1 MSSPFPQSHVSLP
14 EPPRGSDPEFGGG
27 AAEQELRTS
36 LRSALIG
43 GRWAILLAEFAAIL
57 LRLPW
62 LKENADLQGELSVA
76 AVLLYNALVLAI
88 LLRRPSREIPA
99 GVFLAVDVLAI
110 GLLVYSTEGIRS
122 PFTGL
127 YYFVILMGAIHYNLL
142 GGLAVAGGA
151 ALMILLASVTNEAVW
166 PLIVT
171 GEARTQ
177 TVSYLLMTGAFA
189 GYMVRQLKRLHERRI
204 EVEERLR
211 QAQYRAEERGKQA
224 ALARE
229 IQRTTLADPP
239 HHPVFHLA
247 VRYEPL
253 QEVGGDFYAF
263 MPAGTRLG
271 VILGDVSGKGL
282 PAALTSTSICHLSYL
297 MRPMDDPRTFL
308 AELNRAL
315 AERLPEDAF
324 ASLVFASADPETRCL
339 EVYSAGHLPALVV
352 RDHRVE
358 RVHLPGLP
366 LGVFPESTF
375 EAAVTSFAP
384 GDLLVLY
391 SDALVETRNEAGR
404 EFGLE
409 GLEKLVHDHAGQ
421 PPEALAAILAEEVRR
436 FGKVQDD
443 LTLLVVHYPSA

>member
-1 MSSPFPQSHVSLP
+1 MPL
-14 EPPRGSDPEFGGG
+14 SDPLKNAEAGSEGGP
-27 AAEQELRTS
+27 AEQELQSS

-43 GRWAILLAEFAAIL
+43 GRWAILLAELAAIL

-76 AVLLYNALVLAI
+76 AVLLYNVLVLVV
-88 LLRRPSREIPA
+88 LLRRPAREIPV
-99 GVFLAVDVLAI
+99 GVFLAVDVMAI
-110 GLLVYSTEGIRS
+110 GLLVSGTEGIRS

-127 YYFVILMGAIHYNLL
+127 YYLVILMGAIHYNLL

-151 ALMILLASVTNEAVW
+151 VLIILLASVTNESVW

-171 GEARTQ
+171 GETRTQ
-177 TVSYLLMTGAFA
+177 TLPYLVMTGAFA
-189 GYMVRQLKRLHERRI
+189 GYLVQQLKRLHERRI

-211 QAQYRAEERGKQA
+211 QAQFRAEERERQA

-239 HHPVFHLA
+239 HHPVYELA

-263 MPAGTRLG
+263 MPAGRRLG

-282 PAALTSTSICHLSYL
+282 PAALTSTSICHLTHL

-308 AELNRAL
+308 SELNRAL

-324 ASLVFASADPETRCL
+324 ASLAFACADPKSRCL

-352 RDHRVE
+352 RDGRVD
-358 RVHLPGLP
+358 RIHLPGLP
-366 LGVFPESTF
+366 LGVFPEGTF
-375 EAAVTSFAP
+375 EPAVTPFSP

-391 SDALVETRNEAGR
+391 SDALVETRNEAGQ
-404 EFGLE
+404 EFSLE
-409 GLEKLVHDHAGQ
+409 GLERLVREHAGRAPQ
-421 PPEALAAILAEEVRR
+421 ELAAVVTEEVRS
-436 FGKVQDD
+436 FGHIQDD
-443 LTLLVVHYPSA
+443 LTLLVVRYPAEG